1 MMKHQQQSIKLMRT
15 ENNNKT
21 NNLEKLSNLLSVKS
35 FRQFVDLF
43 YQKKESMLHTYLYNN
58 VKLVSFREGKI
69 VINSEAISDP
79 NFGRTIAKFI
89 SKWTGRIWQVN
100 TSSSN
105 IGKTLYEEDILT
117 QQKEIEIMKN
127 DPQIKRIFNKYPGV
141 KIHSITN
148 IHETLDEIIAGK
160 GIQQSIKEK

>member
-1 MMKHQQQSIKLMRT
+1 M
-15 ENNNKT
+15 
-21 NNLEKLSNLLSVKS
+21 EKLSNLLSVKS

-43 YQKKESMLHTYLYNN
+43 YQKKEGMLHTYLYND

-69 VINSEAISDP
+69 VINSESISDP
-79 NFGRTIAKFI
+79 NFGRTIAKLI

-105 IGKTLYEEDILT
+105 IGKTLYEEDVLT

-148 IHETLDEIIAGK
+148 IHETLDEIITSK
-160 GIQQSIKEK
+160 DIKQSIKEK